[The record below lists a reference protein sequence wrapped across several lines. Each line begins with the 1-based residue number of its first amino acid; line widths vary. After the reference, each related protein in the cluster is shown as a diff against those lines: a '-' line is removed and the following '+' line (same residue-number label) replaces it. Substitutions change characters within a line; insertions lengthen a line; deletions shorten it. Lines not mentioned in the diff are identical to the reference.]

1 MQLRRL
7 ASGVFACLALA
18 QSSLGSVVAH
28 CSATQTKSHT
38 TMARHTHETSRT
50 SGHAA
55 TSADQRGGDQDRDPG
70 CHQMA
75 QSDCSGMQS
84 CGAAMDLPQ
93 RTPLALTQRDDLIV
107 SRHLDSPLGL
117 ARAPE
122 PPPPR
127 A

>member
-1 MQLRRL
+1 MNLRRL
-7 ASGVFACLALA
+7 ASGVFACIALA
-18 QSSLGSVVAH
+18 QFSLGSVVAH
-28 CSATQTKSHT
+28 CTVPRTKSHS
-38 TMARHTHETSRT
+38 TMTRHTHEMSRT
-50 SGHAA
+50 SDLAA
-55 TSADQRGGDQDRDPG
+55 TDDPRGSDQERDPG
-70 CHQMA
+70 CHRMA

-84 CGAAMDLPQ
+84 CGATMDSPE
-93 RTPLALTQRDDLIV
+93 RKPLTLTQRDDRIV